1 MPHMPSFADWLAR
14 VRAGDPAAAAELVV
28 LFTPRVRR
36 FVRTRLAHV
45 HIARLVDPQDVTQEV
60 LGTFFARVD
69 AAWPPVGT
77 AGELAA
83 LLVAIARNKV
93 RDQMR
98 RYAAARRDHRR
109 TAGPAGDD
117 LDRVESRDPTPSTVM
132 AWKELYARAFA
143 HLSADERVLF
153 EDRLHGRTWADIAA
167 ARGVTT
173 GVLRQ
178 QLHRAVVRI
187 RRRFAAANEA

>member
-1 MPHMPSFADWLAR
+1 MPHIPLFPAWLAR
-14 VRAGDPAAAAELVV
+14 VRAGDPAAVGELVAV
-28 LFTPRVRR
+28 FGPRVRR

-45 HIARLVDPQDVTQEV
+45 RISRMVDPQDVSQEV
-60 LGTFFARVD
+60 LGTFFARLD
-69 AAWPPVGT
+69 PTWPAVET
-77 AGELAA
+77 AGQLGA
-83 LLVAIARNKV
+83 LLLAMARNKV

-109 TAGPAGDD
+109 TGPGD
-117 LDRVESRDPTPSTVM
+117 LERVESRDPTPSKVV
-132 AWKELYARAFA
+132 AWEELYARAFA

-153 EDRLHGRTWADIAA
+153 EDRLNGRTWADIAA

-178 QLHRAVVRI
+178 QLHRAVLRV
-187 RRRFAAANEA
+187 RRRFASADPAG